1 MNETILLSVPLERF
15 VINLPE
21 SVEQGFVQAVRV
33 RRCLAENQTCAYPA
47 CEAKKTV
54 CRSE

>member
-1 MNETILLSVPLERF
+1 MIVLLLVHLERF

-33 RRCLAENQTCAYPA
+33 RRCLEEGHPCAYPA
-47 CEAKKTV
+47 CEARATV
-54 CRSE
+54 CR

>member
-1 MNETILLSVPLERF
+1 MEDPLNLERF

-33 RRCLAENQTCAYPA
+33 RRCLEEGQPCAYPL
-47 CEAKKTV
+47 CEARRTV
-54 CRSE
+54 CR

>member
-21 SVEQGFVQAVRV
+21 SVEQGFVQAVKI
-33 RRCLAENQTCAYPA
+33 RRCLEEKQPCAYPQ

-54 CRSE
+54 CR